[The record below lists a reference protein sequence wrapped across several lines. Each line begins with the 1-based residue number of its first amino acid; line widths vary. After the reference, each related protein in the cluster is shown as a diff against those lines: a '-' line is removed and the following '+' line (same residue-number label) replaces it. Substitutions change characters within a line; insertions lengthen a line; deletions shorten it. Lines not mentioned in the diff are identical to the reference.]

1 MLQLYLLRHAK
12 SDWSADYKRD
22 ETRPLNSRGI
32 AAALRVGVFMKQRSI
47 VPNRVLCSPAKRSRE
62 TLKLLRQSWKDK
74 PAISVLPELYLQGH
88 EAIIDA
94 IRDEGGKA
102 RRLLVTTHNPD
113 IADTTL
119 ALIAKSQRKTSE
131 TIGKF
136 PTAALACL
144 ACPIERWRDLEPRS
158 STLIAFIRAKEIR

>member
-12 SDWSADYKRD
+12 SDWSADYED
-22 ETRPLNSRGI
+22 DASRPLNSRGI

-62 TLKLLRQSWKDK
+62 TLKLLRQSWKTK
-74 PAISVLPELYLQGH
+74 PPISVLPELYLQGH
-88 EAIIDA
+88 DAIIEAIRA
-94 IRDEGGKA
+94 EGGKA

-113 IADTTL
+113 IADT
-119 ALIAKSQRKTSE
+119 ASELIEKSRRKTSE
-131 TIGKF
+131 TLGKF

-144 ACPIERWRDLEPRS
+144 ACPIDRWKDLEPR
-158 STLIAFIRAKEIR
+158 TAKLIAFIRAKEIR